1 MRNLFLFLS
10 IGTISTIALSSSIGS
25 GLNRSTLN
33 QCVNNNDNSACS
45 YLINSDNASNYQK
58 VTAKKILLIRGL

>member
-10 IGTISTIALSSSIGS
+10 IGSIGLITINSMGS

-33 QCVNNNDNSACS
+33 QCINNNDNRACE
-45 YLINSDNASNYQK
+45 YLLTNGSKFQSSKARE
-58 VTAKKILLIRGL
+58 TLLIRGL

>member
-10 IGTISTIALSSSIGS
+10 IGSIGLISSMGS

-45 YLINSDNASNYQK
+45 YLINSDNANDYQK
-58 VTAKKILLIRGL
+58 VTAKKVLLIRGL

>member
-10 IGTISTIALSSSIGS
+10 IGSIGLINSIGS

-33 QCVNNNDNSACS
+33 QCLN
-45 YLINSDNASNYQK
+45 NSDDNACEYLLTNGTKFQQ
-58 VTAKKILLIRGL
+58 VQAKKVLLIRGL

>member
-10 IGTISTIALSSSIGS
+10 IGSIGLISSIGS

-33 QCVNNNDNSACS
+33 QCVNNNDNLACE
-45 YLINSDNASNYQK
+45 YLLTKGN
-58 VTAKKILLIRGL
+58 

>member
-10 IGTISTIALSSSIGS
+10 IGSIGLISSIGS

-33 QCVNNNDNSACS
+33 QCVNNNDNLACE
-45 YLINSDNASNYQK
+45 YLLTKGSKFQQ
-58 VTAKKILLIRGL
+58 VQAKKVLLIRGL

>member
-10 IGTISTIALSSSIGS
+10 IGSIGLISSIGS

-33 QCVNNNDNSACS
+33 QCVNNNDNSACE
-45 YLINSDNASNYQK
+45 YLLTKGNKFQQAQ
-58 VTAKKILLIRGL
+58 ARQALLIRGL

>member
-10 IGTISTIALSSSIGS
+10 IGSIGLISSIGS

-33 QCVNNNDNSACS
+33 QCVNNNDENACR
-45 YLINSDNASNYQK
+45 YLLTKGSKFQQAQ
-58 VTAKKILLIRGL
+58 AKKVLLIRGL

>member
-1 MRNLFLFLS
+1 MRNFFLLLS
-10 IGTISTIALSSSIGS
+10 IGSIGLISSIGS

-58 VTAKKILLIRGL
+58 VTAKKVLIIRGL

>member
-1 MRNLFLFLS
+1 MKNLFLFLS

-33 QCVNNNDNSACS
+33 QCVNNSDENACE
-45 YLINSDNASNYQK
+45 YLLTKGTKFQQAQARK
-58 VTAKKILLIRGL
+58 ALLIRGL

>member
-1 MRNLFLFLS
+1 MRNFFLLLS
-10 IGTISTIALSSSIGS
+10 IGSIGLISSIGS
-25 GLNRSTLN
+25 GLNKSTLN

-58 VTAKKILLIRGL
+58 VTAKKVLLIRGL

>member
-10 IGTISTIALSSSIGS
+10 IGSIGLISSIGS

-33 QCVNNNDNSACS
+33 QCVNNNDNSACE
-45 YLINSDNASNYQK
+45 YLLAKGNKLQQ
-58 VTAKKILLIRGL
+58 VQAKKVLLIRGL

>member
-10 IGTISTIALSSSIGS
+10 IGSIGLISSIGS

-45 YLINSDNASNYQK
+45 YLINSKNASNYQK
-58 VTAKKILLIRGL
+58 VTAKKVVLIRGL

>member
-10 IGTISTIALSSSIGS
+10 IGSIGLISSIGS

-33 QCVNNNDNSACS
+33 QCLNNNDENACK
-45 YLINSDNASNYQK
+45 YLLTKGTKFQQ
-58 VTAKKILLIRGL
+58 VQAKKALLIRGL

>member
-10 IGTISTIALSSSIGS
+10 IGSIGLISSIGS

-33 QCVNNNDNSACS
+33 QCVNNNDNSACE
-45 YLINSDNASNYQK
+45 YLLTNRSKFQQ
-58 VTAKKILLIRGL
+58 VQAKKVLLIRGL

>member
-10 IGTISTIALSSSIGS
+10 IGSIGLISSIGS

-33 QCVNNNDNSACS
+33 QCINNNDNSACE
-45 YLINSDNASNYQK
+45 YLLIKGNKFQQ
-58 VTAKKILLIRGL
+58 VQAKKVLLIRGL

>member
-10 IGTISTIALSSSIGS
+10 IGSIGLISSIGS

-33 QCVNNNDNSACS
+33 QCVNNNDNSACE
-45 YLINSDNASNYQK
+45 YLLTKGTKFQQAQ
-58 VTAKKILLIRGL
+58 AKKALLIRGL

>member
-10 IGTISTIALSSSIGS
+10 IGSIGLINSIGS

-58 VTAKKILLIRGL
+58 VTAKKVLLIRGL

>member
-10 IGTISTIALSSSIGS
+10 IGSIGLISSMGS

-33 QCVNNNDNSACS
+33 QCLN
-45 YLINSDNASNYQK
+45 NSDNNACQYLLTKGTKFQQ
-58 VTAKKILLIRGL
+58 VQAKKALLIRGL

>member
-10 IGTISTIALSSSIGS
+10 IGSIGLISSMGS

-33 QCVNNNDNSACS
+33 QCINNNDNRACE
-45 YLINSDNASNYQK
+45 YLLTKGSKFQQVQARK
-58 VTAKKILLIRGL
+58 VLLIRGL

>member
-10 IGTISTIALSSSIGS
+10 IGSIGLISSIGS
-25 GLNRSTLN
+25 GLNRSALN
-33 QCVNNNDNSACS
+33 QCVNNNDNLACS

-58 VTAKKILLIRGL
+58 VTAKKVLLIRGL

>member
-10 IGTISTIALSSSIGS
+10 IGSIGLISSIGS

-33 QCVNNNDNSACS
+33 QCINNNDNSACE
-45 YLINSDNASNYQK
+45 YLLTKGSKFQQAQ
-58 VTAKKILLIRGL
+58 AKKALLIRGL

>member
-10 IGTISTIALSSSIGS
+10 IGSIGLISSIGS

-33 QCVNNNDNSACS
+33 QCVNNNDNSACE
-45 YLINSDNASNYQK
+45 YLLTKGNKSQQ
-58 VTAKKILLIRGL
+58 VQAKKVLLIRGL

>member
-10 IGTISTIALSSSIGS
+10 IGSIGLITINSMGS

-33 QCVNNNDNSACS
+33 QCVNNNDNSACE
-45 YLINSDNASNYQK
+45 YLLTKGTKFQQ
-58 VTAKKILLIRGL
+58 VQAKKVLLIRGL

>member
-33 QCVNNNDNSACS
+33 QCVNNNDNSACE
-45 YLINSDNASNYQK
+45 YLLTKGSKFQQVQARK
-58 VTAKKILLIRGL
+58 VLLIRGL

>member
-10 IGTISTIALSSSIGS
+10 IGSIGLISSMGS

-33 QCVNNNDNSACS
+33 QCLN
-45 YLINSDNASNYQK
+45 NSDNNACQYLLTKGTKFQQ
-58 VTAKKILLIRGL
+58 VQAKKVLLIRGL

>member
-10 IGTISTIALSSSIGS
+10 IGSIGLITINSMGS

-33 QCVNNNDNSACS
+33 QCVNNNDNSACE
-45 YLINSDNASNYQK
+45 YLLTKGNKFQQ
-58 VTAKKILLIRGL
+58 VQAKKVLLIRGL